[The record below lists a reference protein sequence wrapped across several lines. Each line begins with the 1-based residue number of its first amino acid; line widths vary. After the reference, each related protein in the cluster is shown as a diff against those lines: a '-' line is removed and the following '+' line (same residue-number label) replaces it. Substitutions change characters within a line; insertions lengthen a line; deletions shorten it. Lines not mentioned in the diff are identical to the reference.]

1 MRKIKKS
8 EIANM
13 AVIGKGA
20 CATIYKLEDDKVL
33 KLYDK
38 GDRNT
43 AEFVKNEFDIS
54 TEIYNLGITTAKTYE
69 LCECDGIYGAVY
81 EFVSGDTMLDMIEK
95 EGNLS
100 DFISDLSDIGKQIHS
115 NSVDTKI
122 FPKATELLERLI
134 VHIKPWV
141 NDEQYKH
148 IEMLI
153 DAIPDDNTLIHGDFH
168 PGNIIIRQ
176 GKPILI
182 DVGGASHGHPVFD
195 FISMHRMMKKEV
207 FSKVSDGIFAKI
219 YDEYIVNY
227 FDQET
232 FEMHKDSYNEIM
244 DIMYYLT
251 VVPSVCVSYGKRE
264 NCDIKIVEYVDFM
277 IGILLKMDITRFKQ
291 LFTDTQDLFKM

>member
-54 TEIYNLGITTAKTYE
+54 TEIYNIGITTAKTYE

-182 DVGGASHGHPVFD
+182 DVGGSSHGHPVFD

-219 YDEYIVNY
+219 YDEYIEKY
-227 FDQET
+227 FGHET

-277 IGILLKMDITRFKQ
+277 IGILLKMDIIRFKQ

>member
-81 EFVSGDTMLDMIEK
+81 EFVSGNTMLDMIEN

-100 DFISDLSDIGKQIHS
+100 DYISDLSDIGKQIHS
-115 NSVDTKI
+115 NSVDTKT

-219 YDEYIVNY
+219 YDEYIEKY
-227 FDQET
+227 FAYET

-277 IGILLKMDITRFKQ
+277 IGMLLKMDITRFKQ

>member
-38 GDRNT
+38 SDRNT

-81 EFVSGDTMLDMIEK
+81 EFVSGDTMLDIIEK

-100 DFISDLSDIGKQIHS
+100 DYISDLSDIGKQIHS
-115 NSVDTKI
+115 NSVDAKI

-277 IGILLKMDITRFKQ
+277 IGILLKMDINRFKQ

>member
-54 TEIYNLGITTAKTYE
+54 TEIYNIGITTAKTYE

-115 NSVDTKI
+115 NSVDTKT

-219 YDEYIVNY
+219 YDEYIEKY
-227 FDQET
+227 FDHET

>member
-81 EFVSGDTMLDMIEK
+81 EFVSGDTMLDIIEK

-100 DFISDLSDIGKQIHS
+100 DYISDLSDIGKQIHS
-115 NSVDTKI
+115 NSVDAKI

-219 YDEYIVNY
+219 YDEYIEKY
-227 FDQET
+227 FDNET